1 MPTLDQ
7 YIEQIELLAKTLA
20 NKDTIKKRVTI
31 VAAKATEAE
40 YKQRIFVDGESSG
53 GGKIGTYSTKP
64 FYASK
69 DNLKGLPKSKFKPLG
84 KNGKAKFKNGKT
96 KKSTYL
102 KAGYKEF
109 RDRAGRQKE
118 KVDLNLTG
126 STLNSIQLD
135 SSKEEIVLG
144 FTNKESELIM
154 RGNEK
159 RFNKNIVPLSQKE
172 ETTFQNASLREVTQ
186 IVREIIE

>member
-7 YIEQIELLAKTLA
+7 YIQQIELLAKTLT
-20 NKDTIKKRVTI
+20 NKDTIKKRVTV
-31 VAAKATEAE
+31 VAAKETEAD
-40 YKQRIFVDGESSG
+40 YKERIFVDGKSSKG
-53 GGKIGTYSTKP
+53 ANIGKYDTKP

-69 DNLKGLPKSKFKPLG
+69 SNLKGLPKSKFKPSG
-84 KNGKAKFKNGKT
+84 KNGKSKFKNGKN
-96 KKSTYL
+96 KNSTYL

-109 RDRAGRQKE
+109 RDRAGRQSG

-135 SSKEEIVLG
+135 SSKDKIFLG

-154 RGNEK
+154 EGNER
-159 RFNKNIVPLSQKE
+159 RFNKNIVTLSKKE
-172 ETTFQNASLREVTQ
+172 QNTFQTASIREVNQ